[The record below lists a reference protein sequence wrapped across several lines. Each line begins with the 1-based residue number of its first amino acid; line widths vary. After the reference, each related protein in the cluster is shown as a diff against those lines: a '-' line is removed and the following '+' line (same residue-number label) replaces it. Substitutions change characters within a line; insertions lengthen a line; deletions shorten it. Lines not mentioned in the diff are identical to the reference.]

1 MAGRKEKGKN
11 PIQGFSQR
19 LAEARRG
26 QYTQEELAEI
36 IGCSAQSIRKY
47 ESGERQPDN
56 FEIIV
61 NLAKTL
67 NVTTDYLLGKDK
79 EENSKMRDV
88 ADYIGISQKAAAKL
102 AKLQKDERGHM
113 LPLNGLI
120 LHRNFSVLLYELWM
134 LHEESIG
141 VELLAKNKK
150 IVSNKSCGSDTL
162 TERTISGS
170 ELLKLDL
177 NRATETA
184 RRLFAEICMVNDACE
199 KWDRICTANLTIEYE
214 KQMDKS

>member
-19 LAEARRG
+19 LAQARRE
-26 QYTQEELAEI
+26 QYTQEGLAEI

-61 NLAKTL
+61 NLARAL
-67 NVTTDYLLGKDK
+67 NVTTDYLLGKDE

-88 ADYIGISQKAAAKL
+88 AGYIGISQKAAAKL
-102 AKLQKDERGHM
+102 AELQKDEQGRM

-134 LHEESIG
+134 LHEEAIG
-141 VELLAKNKK
+141 VALLAENNK
-150 IVSNKSCGSDTL
+150 IVSDKGCGNDTL

-184 RRLFAEICMVNDACE
+184 HGLFAEICGVNDACE
-199 KWDRICTANLTIEYE
+199 KWNLICTENLAVEYK
-214 KQMDKS
+214 KQIDKS

>member
-1 MAGRKEKGKN
+1 
-11 PIQGFSQR
+11 
-19 LAEARRG
+19 
-26 QYTQEELAEI
+26 
-36 IGCSAQSIRKY
+36 
-47 ESGERQPDN
+47 
-56 FEIIV
+56 
-61 NLAKTL
+61 
-67 NVTTDYLLGKDK
+67 
-79 EENSKMRDV
+79 
-88 ADYIGISQKAAAKL
+88 
-102 AKLQKDERGHM
+102 
-113 LPLNGLI
+113 
-120 LHRNFSVLLYELWM
+120 M

-150 IVSNKSCGSDTL
+150 IVSNKNCGSDTL

-184 RRLFAEICMVNDACE
+184 CRLFAEICMVNDACE